1 MDLHAF
7 FVVDFDVSP
16 KSVLWKPMG
25 LLIESSTVCFHHC
38 EGTGRIYIYH
48 TSYYTVLQHS
58 IKHLRSEILPCL
70 HIKRLTTA
78 VQNFQNDEPFSLFHT
93 WHHLITQFTKQI

>member
-1 MDLHAF
+1 MPFLLLVLMFPLRVSYGNGWGYSQNQAQFAF
-7 FVVDFDVSP
+7 
-16 KSVLWKPMG
+16 
-25 LLIESSTVCFHHC
+25 ITVKAQ
-38 EGTGRIYIYH
+38 GTYIYH
-48 TSYYTVLQHS
+48 TSYNTVLQHS
-58 IKHLRSEILPCL
+58 IKHLRSEMLPCL